1 VSRMDQRQNSALKT
15 SFFSEVIE
23 ILDLLSYKHRVGA
36 IGNIVF
42 SIGIALLEVFSL
54 TVILPLFYY
63 LLDQGKSWQVPQ
75 VMQRAILSME
85 SVSWIVVVTAVILIF
100 ALKNILSVW
109 QTHKQLKFLN
119 LLYLDFSRRIYNR
132 FYLLNWNDYA
142 QTNSAETFRK
152 IKDTPFE
159 FINYVLN
166 SCFLLITDV
175 IICLMMVGVI
185 AWFDYRILFIL
196 IILCIPVFI
205 FYFFFKRNVILKTDR
220 SFRELTPV
228 TNVILTQGI
237 SSYTE
242 ARIYQKQNYF
252 IDKFIDV
259 SRVTTTQLI
268 NLKTFTSLPTRIL
281 ETIGVVLFASMIVY
295 ARTVNVDAQ
304 NIVVF
309 IGLISLALYRI
320 MPSFN
325 RILQSLSQ
333 IQSYA
338 YTVSTLKENLNH
350 SEEETSAKQT
360 AINFDGGIELRSLS
374 FQYTDKTRSL
384 LLDHINIKI
393 SKGDFV
399 MLQGPSGTGKTTL
412 LNILSGVIEDYG
424 GEIIIDNKHR
434 LDKQSIQAWQSRL
447 GVVSQSPIILQDT
460 ILHNIAFGEQ
470 HDEIDRS
477 KVKVAIALAGIN
489 DFIEMLTAGI
499 DTPIGENG
507 ITLSGGQRQRLCLAR
522 ALYREPDILL
532 LDEVTNQ
539 LDENNKVYILERLQS
554 LCRMGKTVIL
564 ASHDPVVKQYASHI
578 LSLDNKVLTGIK

>member
-1 VSRMDQRQNSALKT
+1 MHQRQNSTWNT
-15 SFFSEVIE
+15 SFFSEVLE

-42 SIGIALLEVFSL
+42 SIGIAFLEVFSL

-63 LLDQGKSWQVPQ
+63 LIDPDKLWQIPD
-75 VMQRAILSME
+75 VMQRAIRSME
-85 SVSWIVVVTAVILIF
+85 SISWLLCVTVVVLIF
-100 ALKNILSVW
+100 TLKNVLSVW
-109 QTHKQLKFLN
+109 QTHRQLEFLN
-119 LLYLDFSRRIYNR
+119 RLYLDFSRRIYNR
-132 FYLLNWNDYA
+132 FYRLNWNDYA

-166 SCFLLITDV
+166 SCFLLITDG
-175 IICLMMVGVI
+175 IICLTMVGVI
-185 AWFDYRILFIL
+185 TWFDYRILFIL
-196 IILCIPVFI
+196 TVLCIPVFV
-205 FYFFFKRNVILKTDR
+205 FYFFFRRNVILKTDR

-242 ARIYQKQNYF
+242 ARIYQKENYF
-252 IDKFIDV
+252 IDRFINA

-268 NLKTFTSLPTRIL
+268 NLKTFTTLPPRLL
-281 ETIGVVLFASMIVY
+281 ETIGVVLFAGMIIY
-295 ARTVNVDAQ
+295 ARTANVDSQ

-309 IGLISLALYRI
+309 VGLISLALYRI
-320 MPSFN
+320 MPSLN

-338 YTVSTLKENLNH
+338 YTVSTLKENLNQA
-350 SEEETSAKQT
+350 EESVSGKQT
-360 AINFDGGIELRSLS
+360 TVDFESRIELHSLS

-384 LLDHINIKI
+384 LLDHINLKI

-412 LNILSGVIEDYG
+412 LNILAGVIQDYQ
-424 GEIIIDNKHR
+424 GEIIIDSKHS
-434 LDKQSIQAWQSRL
+434 LNEQSIKAWQSRL
-447 GVVSQSPIILQDT
+447 GVVSQSPVILQDT
-460 ILHNIAFGEQ
+460 ILRNIAFGEP

-477 KVKVAIALAGIN
+477 KVKMATVQAGIN
-489 DFIEMLTAGI
+489 DFIDLLTAGL

-522 ALYREPDILL
+522 ALYRNPDVLL

-539 LDENNKVYILERLQS
+539 LDEQNKVYILEQLQS
-554 LCRMGKTVIL
+554 LCRKGKTIII
-564 ASHDPVVKQYASHI
+564 ASHDPVVKQYASRI
-578 LSLDNKVLTGIK
+578 LSLDSKVLADLS

>member
-1 VSRMDQRQNSALKT
+1 MHQRQNSDLNT
-15 SFFSEVIE
+15 SFFSEVFE
-23 ILDLLSYKHRVGA
+23 ILDLLSYKQRVAA
-36 IGNIVF
+36 IGNIAF

-63 LLDQGKSWQVPQ
+63 LIDPGKSWQVPE
-75 VMQRAILSME
+75 VMRNVMISMQ
-85 SVSWIVVVTAVILIF
+85 SVSWLTVITTVILIF

-109 QTHKQLKFLN
+109 QTHKQLQFLN
-119 LLYLDFSRRIYNR
+119 RLYLDFSRRIYLR
-132 FYLLNWNDYA
+132 FYRLNWNEYA

-152 IKDTPFE
+152 IKDIPFE

-166 SCFLLITDV
+166 SCFLLITDGV
-175 IICLMMVGVI
+175 ICLMMIGVI

-196 IILCIPVFI
+196 IALCIPVFV
-205 FYFFFKRNVILKTDR
+205 FYFFFRRNVILKTDR

-242 ARIYQKQNYF
+242 TRIYQKENYF
-252 IDKFIDV
+252 IDRFINA

-281 ETIGVVLFASMIVY
+281 ETIGVILFAGMIIY
-295 ARTVNVDAQ
+295 ARTANVDAQ

-309 IGLISLALYRI
+309 VGLISLALYRI
-320 MPSFN
+320 MPSLN

-338 YTVSTLKENLNH
+338 YTVSTLRDNLNH
-350 SEEETSAKQT
+350 SEEESVAKQT
-360 AINFDGGIELRSLS
+360 AINFDGGVELRDLS

-384 LLDHINIKI
+384 LLDHVNIKI

-412 LNILSGVIEDYG
+412 VNILAGIIQDYRG
-424 GEIIIDNKHR
+424 QIIIDNIYT
-434 LDKQSIQAWQSRL
+434 LDAQSIQAWQSRL
-447 GVVSQSPIILQDT
+447 GVVSQSPVILQDT
-460 ILHNIAFGEQ
+460 ILHNIAFGEP
-470 HDEIDRS
+470 HTEIDRI
-477 KVKVAIALAGIN
+477 KVKQAIAAAGIS
-489 DFIEMLTAGI
+489 DFIDLLTAGV

-522 ALYREPDILL
+522 ALYRDPEVLL

-539 LDENNKVYILERLQS
+539 LDEQNKVYILEQLQS
-554 LCRMGKTVIL
+554 LCRKGKTIIL
-564 ASHDPVVKQYASHI
+564 ASHDPVVRRYASHI
-578 LSLDNKVLTGIK
+578 LSLDSKVLEELK

>member
-1 VSRMDQRQNSALKT
+1 MNT
-15 SFFSEVIE
+15 SFFSEVFE
-23 ILDLLSYKHRVGA
+23 ILDILSYKHRVGA

-63 LLDQGKSWQVPQ
+63 LIDPGKSWQIPE
-75 VMQRAILSME
+75 VMRRAILSME
-85 SVSWIVVVTAVILIF
+85 SVSWVVLVTVVILIF

-119 LLYLDFSRRIYNR
+119 QLYLDFSRRIYHR
-132 FYLLNWNDYA
+132 FYRLNWNDYA

-166 SCFLLITDV
+166 SCFLLITDGV
-175 IICLMMVGVI
+175 ICLMMIGVI

-196 IILCIPVFI
+196 IILCIPVFV
-205 FYFFFKRNVILKTDR
+205 FYFFFRRNVILKTDR

-242 ARIYQKQNYF
+242 ARIYQKENYF
-252 IDKFIDV
+252 IDRFINA
-259 SRVTTTQLI
+259 SRITTTQLI
-268 NLKTFTSLPTRIL
+268 NLKTFTTLPTRIL
-281 ETIGVVLFASMIVY
+281 ETIGVVLFAGMIIYV
-295 ARTVNVDAQ
+295 RTANVDAQ

-320 MPSFN
+320 MPSLN

-350 SEEETSAKQT
+350 SEEESSVKPT
-360 AINFDGGIELRSLS
+360 AMNFEGGIELRSLS

-412 LNILSGVIEDYG
+412 LNILAGVIQDYA
-424 GEIIIDNKHR
+424 GEIIIDNDHC
-434 LDKQSIQAWQSRL
+434 LNKQSIQAWQSRL
-447 GVVSQSPIILQDT
+447 GVVSQSPVILQDT
-460 ILHNIAFGEQ
+460 ILHNIAFGEP
-470 HDEIDRS
+470 DGEIDRS
-477 KVKVAIALAGIN
+477 KVKEAIALAGIN
-489 DFIEMLTAGI
+489 DFIDLLTAGL

-522 ALYREPDILL
+522 ALYRDPDVLL

-539 LDENNKVYILERLQS
+539 LDEQNKVYILEQLQS
-554 LCRMGKTVIL
+554 LCRNGKTIIL
-564 ASHDPVVKQYASHI
+564 ASHDPVVRQYASHI
-578 LSLDNKVLTGIK
+578 LSLDSKVLEELK

>member
-1 VSRMDQRQNSALKT
+1 MNT
-15 SFFSEVIE
+15 SFFSEVFE
-23 ILDLLSYKHRVGA
+23 ILDLLSYKQRVGA
-36 IGNIVF
+36 IGNIVC

-63 LLDQGKSWQVPQ
+63 LIDPGKSWRVPE
-75 VMQRAILSME
+75 VMSKAILSME
-85 SVSWIVVVTAVILIF
+85 SVSWIVIVTSVILIF

-119 LLYLDFSRRIYNR
+119 QLYLDFSKRIYHR
-132 FYLLNWNDYA
+132 FYRLNWNDYA

-166 SCFLLITDV
+166 SCFLLFTDSV
-175 IICLMMVGVI
+175 ICLMMVGVI
-185 AWFDYRILFIL
+185 VWFDYRILFIL
-196 IILCIPVFI
+196 IILCIPVFV
-205 FYFFFKRNVILKTDR
+205 FYFFFRRNVILKTDR

-242 ARIYQKQNYF
+242 ARIYQKENYF
-252 IDKFIDV
+252 IDRFINA
-259 SRVTTTQLI
+259 SSVTTTQLI

-281 ETIGVVLFASMIVY
+281 ETIGVVLFAGMIIY
-295 ARTVNVDAQ
+295 ARTANVDAQ

-320 MPSFN
+320 MPSLN

-350 SEEETSAKQT
+350 SEEESFVKSTT
-360 AINFDGGIELRSLS
+360 MNFEGGIELRSLS

-384 LLDHINIKI
+384 LLDNINIKI

-412 LNILSGVIEDYG
+412 LNILAGVIQDYQ
-424 GEIIIDNKHR
+424 GEIIIDNKHG
-434 LDKQSIQAWQSRL
+434 LNKQSIQAWQSRL
-447 GVVSQSPIILQDT
+447 GVVSQSPVILQDT
-460 ILHNIAFGEQ
+460 ILHNIAFGEP
-470 HDEIDRS
+470 HGEIDRS
-477 KVKVAIALAGIN
+477 KVKAAIALAGIN
-489 DFIEMLTAGI
+489 DFIDLLTAGL

-522 ALYREPDILL
+522 ALYRDPDVLL

-539 LDENNKVYILERLQS
+539 LDEQNKVYILERLQS
-554 LCRMGKTVIL
+554 LCRKGKTIIL
-564 ASHDPVVKQYASHI
+564 ASHDPVVKQYASHT
-578 LSLDNKVLTGIK
+578 LSLDSNVLAGIK